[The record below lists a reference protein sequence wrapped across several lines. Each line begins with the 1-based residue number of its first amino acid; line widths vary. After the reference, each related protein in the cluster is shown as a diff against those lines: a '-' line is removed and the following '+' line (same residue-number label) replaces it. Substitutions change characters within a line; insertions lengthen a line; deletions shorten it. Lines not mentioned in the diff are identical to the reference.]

1 MQKDEEIYLF
11 EAFKSLFKPKRKI
24 KRGDVGVYQ
33 DVLNINTL
41 NDGTHS
47 MNYDMYIKVRA
58 KAVYQNLVEIEV
70 LDVMTTNS
78 HHKEVE
84 ELVQANI
91 PKYIK
96 PKYIKW
102 EMSEEDELTPQPNE
116 ITSPLSSPSEY
127 SVRW

>member
-1 MQKDEEIYLF
+1 MQKDQELYLW
-11 EAFKSLFKPKRKI
+11 ESFKNLFKPKRVI

-58 KAVYQNLVEIEV
+58 VAVYQNLVEIEV
-70 LDVMTTNS
+70 IDVMTTNS
-78 HHKEVE
+78 HHNEVKD
-84 ELVQANI
+84 LVQANI

-96 PKYIKW
+96 PKYVKW
-102 EMSEEDELTPQPNE
+102 EISGDTPQLPTLKE
-116 ITSPLSSPSEY
+116 VVDPLEKPTQN
-127 SVRW
+127 

>member
-1 MQKDEEIYLF
+1 MQKDQEIYLW
-11 EAFKSLFKPKRKI
+11 ESFKNLFKPKRKI
-24 KRGDVGVYQ
+24 KKGEIGIYQ

-47 MNYDMYIKVRA
+47 MNYDMYVKVRA
-58 KAVYQNLVEIEV
+58 VSVYQNLVEIEV

-84 ELVQANI
+84 QLVDANI

-102 EMSEEDELTPQPNE
+102 ELPDDNQPALPLPTQVTVPLT
-116 ITSPLSSPSEY
+116 TPLN
-127 SVRW
+127 